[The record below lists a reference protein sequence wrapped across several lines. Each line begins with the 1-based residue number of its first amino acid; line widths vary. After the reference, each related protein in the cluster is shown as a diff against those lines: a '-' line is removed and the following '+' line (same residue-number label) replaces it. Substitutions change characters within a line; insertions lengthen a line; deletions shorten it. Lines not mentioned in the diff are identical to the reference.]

1 MISSK
6 DVVTSKAK
14 DKQWR
19 ALFEKSIGRKKDDK
33 FNEDK
38 VREMFYSIDKDRSG
52 DITVKV
58 KYSDINNYVVT
69 IVDIRL
75 QEALRACRRT
85 SVMGHL
91 GVDDVEEWLKLTDK
105 DGVCSKLIFTN
116 GNGLDIP
123 KNFILQFL
131 HLL

>member
-1 MISSK
+1 
-6 DVVTSKAK
+6 
-14 DKQWR
+14 
-19 ALFEKSIGRKKDDK
+19 
-33 FNEDK
+33 
-38 VREMFYSIDKDRSG
+38 MFYSIDKDRSG

-58 KYSDINNYVVT
+58 KYSDINNYAVT

-105 DGVCSKLIFTN
+105 DGDGTISYEEFKFAFVGTN
-116 GNGLDIP
+116 MLEV
-123 KNFILQFL
+123 
-131 HLL
+131 

>member
-58 KYSDINNYVVT
+58 KYSDTNNYAVT

-105 DGVCSKLIFTN
+105 DGVGSK
-116 GNGLDIP
+116 
-123 KNFILQFL
+123 
-131 HLL
+131 